1 MLFFKGSEKAILFS
15 KTDSEYG
22 QKTKADKIFK
32 TPQTLQ
38 VALHMPHRLI
48 HKFGINFPPFRPL

>member
-1 MLFFKGSEKAILFS
+1 MLFLKGSGKSYPYS

-32 TPQTLQ
+32 TSQTLQ

>member
-1 MLFFKGSEKAILFS
+1 MSSEKKSTFS
-15 KTDSEYG
+15 KTNREYV

-32 TPQTLQ
+32 TPQTLH

-48 HKFGINFPPFRPL
+48 HKFGINFPPFRRL